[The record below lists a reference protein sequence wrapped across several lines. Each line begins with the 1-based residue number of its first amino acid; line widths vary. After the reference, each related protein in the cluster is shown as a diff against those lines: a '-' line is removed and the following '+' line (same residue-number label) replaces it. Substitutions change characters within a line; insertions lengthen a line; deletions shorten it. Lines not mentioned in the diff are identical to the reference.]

1 MPAATLDIETL
12 FRTYY
17 ARLCYFATRM
27 TGDPR
32 LAEDLVQEAWLNCWK
47 ARMTFTNEQG
57 AKSYLYT
64 SVRNACLNHE
74 RHLKVVKKHE
84 DSALHSTPT
93 VEGIIEDIVRAE
105 VMGEVHGAIE
115 RLPEGCR
122 TVLKLAFFDN
132 LKNDEIAEQLG
143 ISVNTVKTQKARAL
157 QLLRLR
163 LDPLNLTLFLLLCR
177 TGAIVS

>member
-27 TGDPR
+27 TGDAS
-32 LAEDLVQEAWLNCWK
+32 LAEDLVQEACLNCWK
-47 ARMTFTNEQG
+47 ARMTFTNEQV

-84 DSALHSTPT
+84 DSALQPAAAA
-93 VEGIIEDIVRAE
+93 EGIIEDIVRAE
-105 VMGEVHGAIE
+105 VMGEVHAAIE
-115 RLPEGCR
+115 GLPEGCR
-122 TVLKLAFFDN
+122 TVLKLAFFNN

-157 QLLRLR
+157 QLLRFR
-163 LDPLNLTLFLLLCR
+163 LDPLNLSLFLLLCR

>member
-27 TGDPR
+27 TGDAG
-32 LAEDLVQEAWLNCWK
+32 LAEDLVQEACMNCWK
-47 ARMTFTNEQG
+47 ARMTFTNEQV

-84 DSALHSTPT
+84 DSAVQSTPT

-105 VMGEVHGAIE
+105 VMGEVHAAIE
-115 RLPEGCR
+115 GLPEGCR

-157 QLLRLR
+157 QLLRFR

-177 TGAIVS
+177 TEALVS

>member
-1 MPAATLDIETL
+1 MAAAILDIETL

-17 ARLCYFATRM
+17 ARLCYFANRM

-32 LAEDLVQEAWLNCWK
+32 LAEDLVQEACLNCWK
-47 ARMTFTNEQG
+47 ARMTFTSEQV

-84 DSALHSTPT
+84 DSALQPAHAA
-93 VEGIIEDIVRAE
+93 EGIIEDIVRAE
-105 VMGEVHGAIE
+105 VLGEVHAAIE
-115 RLPEGCR
+115 GLPEGCR
-122 TVLKLAFFDN
+122 TVLKLAFFDSMR
-132 LKNDEIAEQLG
+132 NDEIAERLG
-143 ISVNTVKTQKARAL
+143 VSVNTVKTQKARAL

-177 TGAIVS
+177 TEALVS